1 MNGEQVV
8 LTYSDMIYG
17 IAFRYTKNQEDAE
30 DVYQN
35 TFLTYFKKQREFVN
49 EEHRKA
55 WLIKV
60 TINNAK
66 TLLIEKKY
74 PEELDENLVADD
86 DEAIHREDVLD
97 LKDAIMKLK
106 PEYQEAITLF
116 YINDMSVKEIA
127 AILETTE
134 NVVKLRLTRARKK
147 LRELL

>member
-106 PEYQEAITLF
+106 PEYREAITLF